1 MQSSFAG
8 TKKKKFIEKAAYVVA
23 LAGPLSSIPQMWEIW
38 MDRNAAGVSFVT
50 WTLFLVTSLVWLS
63 YAIVQRDRPLI
74 VSNSLWVVVEA
85 IIMVGAA
92 LYDTDWL

>member
-1 MQSSFAG
+1 M
-8 TKKKKFIEKAAYVVA
+8 KKAEFIRKAAYIAA

-38 MDRNAAGVSFVT
+38 MDRNATGVSFVT
-50 WTLFLVTSLVWLS
+50 WTLFLVTSLVWLA
-63 YAIVQRDRPLI
+63 YAIIHKDRPLI

>member
-1 MQSSFAG
+1 M
-8 TKKKKFIEKAAYVVA
+8 KKSEFISKAAYVAA

-38 MDRNAAGVSFVT
+38 MDRNAQGVSFVT
-50 WTLFLVTSLVWLS
+50 WTLFLITSLVWLA
-63 YAIVQRDRPLI
+63 YAIIHKDRPLI